1 MSFTA
6 FLSILP
12 SVGFVILIVG
22 AAFFLAFIL
31 CPVKYD
37 VRASNEDCVKASIRT
52 DFIFKLLS
60 LEIFLK
66 KKERLIT
73 KIKLCLFGKVLW
85 QSGPPR
91 KRKKPPKA
99 VEASADEKKPYPAQK
114 ETPPL
119 DGGSQKPNVRRI
131 KMSETPPKVQDAEK
145 PLPNE
150 EKEDSLLKKILK
162 MPDKGKLL
170 KAIFTLI
177 KELFAEIKP
186 DYVYVRGIFGTGD
199 PCSTGKYTG
208 LIYAVSGYFG
218 ADVQVTPD
226 FENAVYQGKARLT
239 GSIRLY
245 KVIYSGLKF
254 ITKKPVRNL
263 IKILR
268 KGKRD

>member
-1 MSFTA
+1 MITS

-12 SVGFVILIVG
+12 AVGFVILIVG
-22 AAFFLAFIL
+22 IAFFLTFIF

-52 DFIFKLLS
+52 DFVFKMLS

-66 KKERLIT
+66 KKEKLIT
-73 KIKLCLFGKVLW
+73 KIKLCLFGKILW
-85 QSGPPR
+85 QSGLGKKK
-91 KRKKPPKA
+91 KRKKAPLLPEDKNTPPKES
-99 VEASADEKKPYPAQK
+99 VIPKTEASSE
-114 ETPPL
+114 EIR
-119 DGGSQKPNVRRI
+119 PNVRRI
-131 KMSETPPKVQDAEK
+131 KMSEAKKIPQEEK
-145 PLPNE
+145 SLPQE

-186 DYVYVRGIFGTGD
+186 DYVYVRGILGTGD
-199 PCSTGKYTG
+199 PCKTGQYTG
-208 LIYAVSGYFG
+208 LIYAVSGYFA
-218 ADVQVTPD
+218 ADVQIVPD
-226 FENAVYQGKARLT
+226 FENVIYKGKARLT
-239 GSIRLY
+239 GSVRLY
-245 KVIYSGLKF
+245 RIIYIGLKF
-254 ITKKPVRNL
+254 ITQKPVRNL